1 MRTCLGQLLAVLAA
15 HLPTGASVLE
25 LGAGAGVG
33 TAWIACGLLPRDD
46 VTLII
51 IEKDPQTAA
60 LAACGPG
67 RSSLTCGLPLMPA
80 TVAFGMADATL
91 SGRGPASG
99 CGPSTEGR
107 SMAARPRRVIF
118 WVILSII
125 AAICLVIG
133 AFWLYAIVTGGKY
146 M

>member
-1 MRTCLGQLLAVLAA
+1 VA
-15 HLPTGASVLE
+15 
-25 LGAGAGVG
+25 
-33 TAWIACGLLPRDD
+33 
-46 VTLII
+46 
-51 IEKDPQTAA
+51 
-60 LAACGPG
+60 
-67 RSSLTCGLPLMPA
+67 GLPIDAA
-80 TVAFGMADATL
+80 TAAFGMADATL

-99 CGPSTEGR
+99 CGPSTER
-107 SMAARPRRVIF
+107 PSMVARPRRVIF